1 VKDDLVGYIAQHLVE
16 DPDAVEVVD
25 FEEDDGT
32 VVFELK
38 VAPDDMGKVIG
49 KGGRMAKAI
58 RTIVR
63 AAAGQEDLRA
73 TVDIVDEISE
83 D

>member
-1 VKDDLVGYIAQHLVE
+1 
-16 DPDAVEVVD
+16 
-25 FEEDDGT
+25 
-32 VVFELK
+32 
-38 VAPDDMGKVIG
+38 MGKVIG

-58 RTIVR
+58 RTVVR

-73 TVDIVDEISE
+73 TVDIVDEIS